1 MHSYMNSKCTFF
13 INIIG
18 GIFFLYSCATDELI
32 DYHSNSDFLS
42 INSGNWALRG
52 DSCYQGIYNAI
63 RKAHQL
69 TDIEFTPVRDF
80 EYNTGSYSSG
90 VSYKGVPYSSVK
102 EIETYVGENVSFH
115 TFMTAIQNPRSKLYT
130 ERINDKPY
138 HGKNCKAYYGTV
150 CSGLVSYAL
159 GLVPRFNS
167 YDFPL
172 SDKMEDISSFEPELL
187 CEGDILW
194 REGHVAMITGIIKD
208 YAGTVKELEIS
219 ESGGSR
225 CKRYSVTRDYFVN
238 TIMTNHFRK
247 IYYYKELSKNIDYH
261 PVTEF
266 VAVDDEDKQSFI
278 YNQDICVDKGDK
290 SCYLENEPVVVN
302 VLSEDAVL
310 LEIYRNDSLYQTY
323 VINDETDVVFD
334 KLLFGD
340 YKARIVF
347 DMVSGQFSD
356 YTYWKVVH
364 ADVSLEPLNRIL
376 YFHSLNSEPN
386 QIVFCNING
395 KRPPMSEGYCKII
408 SPEELTQGFV
418 SIPADRILSNY
429 PFVKVFFKTDFG
441 TITSNPINWFNQNIK

>member
-1 MHSYMNSKCTFF
+1 MNSKCTFF

-42 INSGNWALRG
+42 TNSGNWALRG

-69 TDIEFTPVRDF
+69 TDIEFTPLRDF
-80 EYNTGSYSSG
+80 EYNSGSYSAG
-90 VSYKGVPYSSVK
+90 VKYKGVTYSSVK

-115 TFMTAIQNPRSKLYT
+115 TLMTAIQNPRSKLYT

-159 GLVPRFNS
+159 GLVPRYNS

-172 SDKMEDISSFEPELL
+172 SDRMVELSSYEPELL

-194 REGHVAMITGIIKD
+194 REGHVALITRIIKD
-208 YAGTVKELEIS
+208 QIGTVKELEIS
-219 ESGGSR
+219 ESKGSC
-225 CKRYSVTRDYFVN
+225 CKRYSVSRDNFVN
-238 TIMTNHFRK
+238 SIMTDCFNK
-247 IYYYKELSKNIDYH
+247 IFYYKELSKNTEYT
-261 PVTEF
+261 PATEF
-266 VAVDDEDKQSFI
+266 VAVGDEEKHSFI
-278 YNQDICVDKGDK
+278 YNQDLCVDKGDK

-302 VLSEDAVL
+302 VLSADAIQ
-310 LEIYRNDSLYQTY
+310 LELYRYDCLYQTY
-323 VINDETDVVFD
+323 VLNDQTDVVLD
-334 KLLFGD
+334 KLQFGD
-340 YKARIVF
+340 YKARVVF
-347 DMVSGQFSD
+347 DTISGQISD
-356 YTYWKVVH
+356 YTYWKVVQ
-364 ADVSLEPLNRIL
+364 ADVSIEPLNRIVN
-376 YFHSLNSEPN
+376 FHSLNAEPD

-408 SPEELTQGFV
+408 TPEEQAQGFV
-418 SIPADRILSNY
+418 SIPANRLLSNY

-441 TITSNPINWFNQNIK
+441 TITSKPINWFNQESK